1 MKDRNMVIS
10 IRYELLTTAQ
20 RGKKKK
26 KKAKVSLMLELYVT
40 RSGPLLSGC
49 FMVAERGRNQA
60 ALAKHFCTV
69 TQHS

>member
-10 IRYELLTTAQ
+10 IRYELNFNDSTE
-20 RGKKKK
+20 GKKKK
-26 KKAKVSLMLELYVT
+26 NAKVSPMLELYVT

-49 FMVAERGRNQA
+49 FMVAERGRNQT

-69 TQHS
+69 T